1 MEDKER
7 YGITDAHYLC
17 DSAIFNTETNDIL
30 RLYQICDL
38 LNQQDKRIKELEQ
51 ENQQL
56 KQQLAEKDE
65 QINML
70 EEHKFYAD
78 NIIQSYAD
86 KCKSYEEKLAE
97 KEKENDTLTAKLE
110 QANEIINNP
119 DTLIFQQQEL
129 IDNLQSQLAEKE
141 RQLKLAEELLI
152 KQEKEYDE
160 QLHDLPKKIV
170 EEIIEELCN
179 CGKTFFEDEPY
190 IEICI
195 VQGILD
201 TILKK
206 YGVEN
211 ERK

>member
-1 MEDKER
+1 MEEKER
-7 YGITDAHYLC
+7 YELVEEDFAY
-17 DSAIFNTETNDIL
+17 AIVDNEEHKT
-30 RLYQICDL
+30 YQQDCFDFGNICDL
-38 LNQQDKRIKELEQ
+38 LNQQSKRIKELEQ
-51 ENQQL
+51 ENKKVKINNYLADYYLVEQENQQL
-56 KQQLAEKDE
+56 KQQ
-65 QINML
+65 
-70 EEHKFYAD
+70 
-78 NIIQSYAD
+78 
-86 KCKSYEEKLAE
+86 LAE

-170 EEIIEELCN
+170 EEIRKELNNIVEVGDYFDTETDEETNLLKQSDIEN
-179 CGKTFFEDEPY
+179 
-190 IEICI
+190 
-195 VQGILD
+195 ILD

-206 YGVEN
+206 YGGED
-211 ERK
+211 EKRKSWKKI